1 MDCAII
7 TPIGPGHRAL
17 FEESCAPSVETAI
30 GFSKGPFEQ
39 IHHYAMDDTQGLHG
53 RSARR
58 NAAIRQAQ
66 EAGIAWIFFLDA
78 DDVLTPN
85 AFEAFG
91 ARLAAEPD
99 LDALWGLICEFD
111 AMGEPQLRDGQ
122 PAEISAYAEFLATP
136 PFFAVQIGAF
146 IRTELVARFG
156 FDEAMDTGE
165 DYKLYLQLWQTGNC
179 GKRPE
184 IFFVNRR
191 DQHSTGPR
199 SATGADWAR
208 QVERMWAD
216 AVERDPVWAQLE
228 HRGVAAKMQITNP
241 LDIIQ
246 NTHLQ
251 GRFFED
257 SSLEKLR
264 DLIGVAHPHIVE
276 VGANIGNHVVWY
288 AQHLDPARIY
298 PVEPNPAALTL
309 LEGNIAANGI
319 EDLIDR
325 RGMGF
330 GVGRAEGSFRAETA
344 EENNLGA
351 TTLVADDAGELKVVT
366 LDALMT
372 DARADFLKIDAEGM
386 ELDVLAGAE
395 ALIARDRPLIW
406 VETRRDN
413 LLAFAQEWCR
423 AHDYV
428 LIDSVFYVHS
438 IDYFAI
444 PRERA

>member
-30 GFSKGPFEQ
+30 GFSKGPFDQ

-58 NAAIRQAQ
+58 NAAIRLAQ

-91 ARLAAEPD
+91 RVLSDTPD
-99 LDALWGLICEFD
+99 LDAAFGLLCHFD
-111 AMGEPQLRDGQ
+111 ENGEPNLREGQ
-122 PAEISAYAEFLATP
+122 PVQLESYDELIGWD
-136 PFFAVQIGAF
+136 PFVALEMGHFV
-146 IRTELVARFG
+146 RTEAAAAIG
-156 FDEAMDTGE
+156 FDETMDTGE
-165 DYKLYLQLWQTGNC
+165 DYTYYYELWQRFC
-179 GKRPE
+179 CVKRPE
-184 IFFVNRR
+184 IFYVIRR
-191 DQHSTGPR
+191 WQSSSGPR
-199 SATGADWAR
+199 SATGKAWTEVVRRLWA
-208 QVERMWAD
+208 
-216 AVERDPVWAQLE
+216 AQ
-228 HRGVAAKMQITNP
+228 VAAHPIWTEVSDAGVLARMQVTNP

-246 NTHLQ
+246 NNYLH
-251 GRFFED
+251 GRFFEY

-288 AQHLDPARIY
+288 AQHLAPARIY

-351 TTLVADDAGELKVVT
+351 TTLVADEAGELKVVT